1 MLFLIFLV
9 PIAIL
14 GAVVA
19 WMCWRAR
26 QRQIAVIM
34 ASISLVCTGL
44 SVGIVIAGLFFYEA
58 LQTPLAG

>member
-14 GAVVA
+14 GAVLA

-26 QRQIAVIM
+26 QRHVALVMTAV
-34 ASISLVCTGL
+34 SLVCSGL
-44 SVGIVIAGLFFYEA
+44 SLAIILTGFFFYEA
-58 LQTPLAG
+58 L

>member
-14 GAVVA
+14 GAVLA

-26 QRQIAVIM
+26 QRQVALVMTAV
-34 ASISLVCTGL
+34 SLVCSGL
-44 SVGIVIAGLFFYEA
+44 SLAIILTGFFFYEA
-58 LQTPLAG
+58 L

>member
-1 MLFLIFLV
+1 MLFLILLV

-19 WMCWRAR
+19 WLCWKAR
-26 QRQIAVIM
+26 QRQVAVIM

-44 SVGIVIAGLFFYEA
+44 SLGIIVASLFFYEA
-58 LQTPLAG
+58 LQSPLAG